1 MNHFGGVSTDI
12 LWPLMWLDT
21 YLHHCVIKPE
31 RSGILCVKC
40 CTEKW
45 LTPATVTE
53 YVPFCPS
60 NRLKK
65 GQIIFLKLK
74 CLSQWS
80 LVVMSFVF

>member
-21 YLHHCVIKPE
+21 YLHQCVIKPE

-45 LTPATVTE
+45 LTPA
-53 YVPFCPS
+53 
-60 NRLKK
+60 L
-65 GQIIFLKLK
+65 
-74 CLSQWS
+74 
-80 LVVMSFVF
+80 